1 MSRDDFSQLRKYV
14 AATREST
21 DGHLDFSTPEHGAA
35 TQVWA
40 AVTPELADQ
49 GGLYLEDCGISEAA
63 AYARDADRAAQLW
76 ALSEQL
82 TS

>member
-1 MSRDDFSQLRKYV
+1 
-14 AATREST
+14 
-21 DGHLDFSTPEHGAA
+21 
-35 TQVWA
+35 VWA